1 MSKKRKSV
9 KKEVNEPLVTV
20 GMKQH
25 LKYLLG
31 LSLIAKVAIVILTVF
46 ILNSGMDMYAIN
58 YYYEHV
64 MGIFQGNYPYIS
76 YYYEYPI
83 LLFVP
88 VIIALIPSLI
98 FNSISIF
105 IVTFSILMVIC
116 DCITITC
123 IYLISRKIWNNS
135 KTAFIAAFI
144 YLTALCAMYFVMI
157 SYDAFPSC
165 LLMIGLTILFYGK
178 ELSGFFR
185 LNEYSAIVLGYF
197 TKVYPIAA
205 LPFVIL
211 YKSRSTSLK
220 QEIIDLLKVI
230 VPVSLVLVVPLFI
243 LNPGSVFKTYVP
255 ARIDIG
261 YFPNTI
267 IWTTF
272 VWLHDIF
279 KINIAIENVLMVSYI
294 CMAIGFLLLFYFAF
308 KYQKQ
313 EPVILLKFILCA
325 IMLIVLSFK
334 VRSPGYI
341 IWFTPFICIL
351 VADNMY
357 KIGLFY
363 VTQILAYIE
372 FPVTFWILWTNIEY
386 TNPIYST
393 NWYLALTLFTLEFS
407 TILLLV
413 WFAVEPVKL
422 YYTIF
427 KSD

>member
-1 MSKKRKSV
+1 
-9 KKEVNEPLVTV
+9 
-20 GMKQH
+20 
-25 LKYLLG
+25 
-31 LSLIAKVAIVILTVF
+31 
-46 ILNSGMDMYAIN
+46 MDMYAIN
-58 YYYEHV
+58 YYYEHAI
-64 MGIFQGNYPYIS
+64 GIFQGSYPYIS

-88 VIIALIPSLI
+88 VIIALIPSLLL
-98 FNSISIF
+98 NNN
-105 IVTFSILMVIC
+105 IVFMITFSILMIIC
-116 DCITITC
+116 DCITTMC
-123 IYLISRKIWNNS
+123 VYLIARKIWDNS

-144 YLTALCAMYFVMI
+144 YLTALCAMYFIMI

-178 ELSGFFR
+178 EISGFSK
-185 LNEYSAIVLGYF
+185 LNEYSAIILGYF
-197 TKVYPIAA
+197 AKVYPAAA
-205 LPFVIL
+205 LPFVVL

-220 QEIIDLLKVI
+220 QEILSSLKVI
-230 VPVSLVLVVPLFI
+230 VPISLVLFVPMFI

-255 ARIDIG
+255 ARMDIG

-267 IWTTF
+267 IWTTY

-279 KINIAIENVLMVSYI
+279 KINIAIENVLMISYI
-294 CMAIGFLLLFYFAF
+294 CMIIGFLLLFYAAF

-313 EPVILLKFILCA
+313 EPAVLLKFILCA
-325 IMLIVLSFK
+325 IMFIVLSFK

-341 IWFTPFICIL
+341 IWFTPLICIL
-351 VADNMY
+351 VADNLY

-372 FPVTFWILWTNIEY
+372 FPVTFWMLWTNIEY

-393 NWYLALTLFTLEFS
+393 NWYLALALFTLEFS